1 MPEYTCYVITSDLSD
16 LPIVLVEATN
26 DDDLFSQLELYRED
40 QPVGESKLSEESK
53 ALVTRMRLAAT
64 APNDGLLGTAVSEQF
79 TLPELGG
86 MRIHLQLV
94 G

>member
-1 MPEYTCYVITSDLSD
+1 MSEHLCYVITSDLHTLPLVIAEASD
-16 LPIVLVEATN
+16 E
-26 DDDLFSQLELYRED
+26 DDLYYQLEMWAEG
-40 QPVGESKLSEESK
+40 PTGEMRLSEESR
-53 ALVTRMRLAAT
+53 VIVNSMLASMK

-86 MRIHLQLV
+86 MRIHLQA

>member
-1 MPEYTCYVITSDLSD
+1 MPEYTCYVITSDLST
-16 LPIVLVEATN
+16 LPIVLAEATN
-26 DDDLFSQLELYRED
+26 DDDLFYQLEMWRED
-40 QPVGESKLSEESK
+40 GPCGDGLTADSK

-79 TLPELGG
+79 ALPELGG

>member
-1 MPEYTCYVITSDLSD
+1 MSDYTCYVITSDLCA
-16 LPIVLVEATN
+16 LPIVLAEATT
-26 DDDLFSQLELYRED
+26 DDDLFYQLEMWAEG
-40 QPVGESKLSEESK
+40 PTGEMVLSEESK
-53 ALVTRMRLAAT
+53 LLVRNMRLAAT

-79 TLPELGG
+79 TLPELGS